1 MDHIARAARRATL
14 KWSVG
19 QKLAEA
25 LKDHGADAE
34 VTKRQME
41 KLAET
46 LQENPN
52 ERSVSP

>member
-1 MDHIARAARRATL
+1 MGYIERAARRATL
-14 KWSVG
+14 KWSAG
-19 QKLAEA
+19 QKLLRE
-25 LKDHGADAE
+25 LKTHGADAE